1 PSRNNS
7 RRRGP
12 FCGSTPRCQVI
23 CRSATTRS
31 DIGIAPGRCYLPD
44 PLRIWDGRIRSIR
57 SGLLEVGAWVTL
69 ATCGVV
75 SATLDDA
82 LAVEER
88 PNMPAMVVV
97 SDT

>member
-1 PSRNNS
+1 MV
-7 RRRGP
+7 G
-12 FCGSTPRCQVI
+12 
-23 CRSATTRS
+23 
-31 DIGIAPGRCYLPD
+31 
-44 PLRIWDGRIRSIR
+44 
-57 SGLLEVGAWVTL
+57 SGLYAPVFSKLGAWVTL

-88 PNMPAMVVV
+88 PNMQAMVVV

>member
-1 PSRNNS
+1 MV
-7 RRRGP
+7 G
-12 FCGSTPRCQVI
+12 
-23 CRSATTRS
+23 
-31 DIGIAPGRCYLPD
+31 
-44 PLRIWDGRIRSIR
+44 
-57 SGLLEVGAWVTL
+57 SGLYAPVFSNRAWVTL